1 MTGEARLASEVVVSD
16 VTRRLA
22 DPSNDVAGTRP
33 EHGQLTYDSP

>member
-1 MTGEARLASEVVVSD
+1 L
-16 VTRRLA
+16 TRRLA